1 MRRGGSVEKVSVR
14 LDLGGTVRTVGTLA
28 WSVERRLA
36 AFQYDGAFLGSDL
49 QISPL
54 TLPLARELRF
64 APRTPFE
71 GLHGVF
77 ADSLPDGWG
86 RLLVDRKVRKAG
98 GDPAALSPLDR
109 LTLVGGRG
117 MGALRYEPETVSPRG
132 ALGVDLDAMARDAEA
147 VLEGDDDIDVQGLV
161 DANGGSAGA
170 RPKVMVLRDRVSGH
184 LRLDVGQAPR
194 DAEDAWLV
202 KFRSRT
208 DPADAGV
215 VEHAYALMAR
225 DAGIDF
231 PATTLVTGD
240 RGTPYFAAMRFDRTP
255 SGARHVHTLSGLV
268 DADHRAPSVEYAD
281 LLKVVA
287 RVTRDAG
294 QVGEAFRRMVFNVM
308 AGNRDDH
315 AKNHA
320 LLMGPDGHWAL
331 TPSYDVCLSAGPGG
345 EHAMAINGEGRSP
358 TSSDVMAVARQAGI
372 DEAEARAIIEGVAVA
387 TEGWPDRAREAG
399 VPRRRAESIAR
410 MLSKNAS
417 LARGSRRARRARQPI
432 VPESG
437 GPGGR

>member
-1 MRRGGSVEKVSVR
+1 MRRGRSVETVGVR
-14 LDLGGTVRTVGTLA
+14 LDLGGEIRAVGTLA
-28 WSVERRLA
+28 WSVGRRLA
-36 AFQYDGAFLGSDL
+36 AFQYDAAFLESGL
-49 QISPL
+49 QVSPL
-54 TLPLARELRF
+54 TLPLGPELRF
-64 APRTPFE
+64 APRMPFE

-86 RLLVDRKVRKAG
+86 RLLVDRQVRKAG

-117 MGALRYEPETVSPRG
+117 MGALRYEPETFSPRE

-147 VLEGDDDIDVQGLV
+147 ILEGDDDVDVRDLV

-184 LRLDVGQAPR
+184 LRLDVGQTPK
-194 DAEDAWLV
+194 DSEDAWLI
-202 KFRSRT
+202 KFRSQS

-231 PATTLVTGD
+231 PATTLVTGG

-268 DADHRAPSVEYAD
+268 AADHRAPSVEYSD

-287 RVTRDAG
+287 KVTRDAG
-294 QVGEAFRRMVFNVM
+294 QVEEAFRRMVFNVM

-320 LLMGPDGHWAL
+320 LLMGPDGRWTL
-331 TPSYDVCLSAGPGG
+331 TPAYDVCPSAGPGG

-358 TSSDVMAVARQAGI
+358 TSRDVMAVARDAGM
-372 DEAEARAIIEGVAVA
+372 DGVEARAIVEGVAAA
-387 TEGWPDRAREAG
+387 TEGWSDRAREAG
-399 VPRRRAESIAR
+399 VPRKRADAIGR
-410 MLSKNAS
+410 MLSTNAS
-417 LARGSRRARRARQPI
+417 LARGSRRTRGPV
-432 VPESG
+432 VPETG
-437 GPGGR
+437 GPGSR